1 MDSAWRFVT
10 PVCVSPSS
18 YREARLASTINSRWT
33 PDYCDW
39 KFAGTPADL
48 SWVLFRGIITEASL
62 GLVFWVYWRSRLW
75 PDGELWN
82 RESENWG
89 VILWSTCSSVFRQY
103 RQCTTLCRKG
113 FHTFSYHISCHCHLR
128 SFMFYATLYQLCE
141 LIIEVLGS
149 MNIWPFHVSIMSST
163 VDL

>member
-1 MDSAWRFVT
+1 MT
-10 PVCVSPSS
+10 PVCVSSSS

-39 KFAGTPADL
+39 KFAGSPAVYPECY
-48 SWVLFRGIITEASL
+48 SEGSL
-62 GLVFWVYWRSRLW
+62 QRRVWDGLVFWVYWRSRLW

-89 VILWSTCSSVFRQY
+89 VILWSTCSSVFRQCH
-103 RQCTTLCRKG
+103 QCSTLCRKG
-113 FHTFSYHISCHCHLR
+113 LHSFSYHISCHCHLR
-128 SFMFYATLYQLCE
+128 SFMFYATHYQLCE
-141 LIIEVLGS
+141 LIIEVFGS